1 MIPKMTFYSW
11 IYYEQIEEEQS
22 LTQELR
28 KIEARK
34 KEREKKAQDLQKL
47 ITGSES
53 PAEPRKQEK
62 RPAQR
67 KRFQSQIKMRADPN
81 VCTIYTL
88 YCVVINL
95 FIKIRE
101 TFVGERGNRY
111 QISRP

>member
-1 MIPKMTFYSW
+1 M
-11 IYYEQIEEEQS
+11 
-22 LTQELR
+22 TQELR

-81 VCTIYTL
+81 VCIICKYYRL
-88 YCVVINL
+88 IVNL
-95 FIKIRE
+95 
-101 TFVGERGNRY
+101 
-111 QISRP
+111 

>member
-1 MIPKMTFYSW
+1 M
-11 IYYEQIEEEQS
+11 

-53 PAEPRKQEK
+53 PVEPRKQEK

-67 KRFQSQIKMRADPN
+67 KRFQNQVKVRSDPN
-81 VCTIYTL
+81 VS
-88 YCVVINL
+88 
-95 FIKIRE
+95 F
-101 TFVGERGNRY
+101 RY
-111 QISRP
+111 FF